1 MKEALFQ
8 TEALEYYRRISICC
22 QNTFSPMMFFSDQ
35 LLKKGYTISLI
46 NHVRNL

>member
-22 QNTFSPMMFFSDQ
+22 QNTFSLFFSDQ